1 MLTDGHTS
9 ITVSIDYSADANAAA
24 KWGLAGGAHSKMLL
38 FRAAG
43 KGRGGAGIWHM
54 IDGLSIAS
62 EACLDLWQGSACGA
76 RPPKPRA
83 HWSICYLHPKWMGH
97 SCGGSQWGHCRK
109 NPDAFCHCTAVFCV
123 VMGLCVSSQKN
134 IVSHESVYEQ
144 SLLVNSRRAQSNL
157 IQYKAGTVMKLY
169 LQ

>member
-1 MLTDGHTS
+1 MTGRLNWQHWAWKMLTDGHTS

-24 KWGLAGGAHSKMLL
+24 KWRLAGGARSKMLL

-97 SCGGSQWGHCRK
+97 SCGWSQWGHCRK
-109 NPDAFCHCTAVFCV
+109 NPDAFCHCTAVF
-123 VMGLCVSSQKN
+123 MWWWAS
-134 IVSHESVYEQ
+134 VSHLREILS
-144 SLLVNSRRAQSNL
+144 AM
-157 IQYKAGTVMKLY
+157 KACMNNHCLSTADELN
-169 LQ
+169 QI

>member
-1 MLTDGHTS
+1 MSDWKVKLTALGLENTQTDTLPLQSPS
-9 ITVSIDYSADANAAA
+9 ITAPTVTQQLS
-24 KWGLAGGAHSKMLL
+24 GRLAGGAHSKTLL

-76 RPPKPRA
+76 WPPKPCA

-109 NPDAFCHCTAVFCV
+109 NPDAFCHCTAVLV
-123 VMGLCVSSQKN
+123 WWWGHCVSFQRN
-134 IVSHESVYEQ
+134 INHQGVC
-144 SLLVNSRRAQSNL
+144 VNNGCLSTADLSN
-157 IQYKAGTVMKLY
+157 I
-169 LQ
+169 